1 MVLPHVILATLA
13 ALPAVENGRGQPAPA
28 RPVAEARRQAA
39 RGSHEPF
46 CVEGVVTMET
56 GLLRSGPGDF
66 YMQDATAG
74 IMVQGGADLR
84 LPRGAR
90 ILACGQ
96 LGLDG
101 EIEPMLQQAQVS
113 VLGTA
118 KPPPPLPLSLAGALE
133 GQAAGSLVKVQGQV
147 VQLSIGETRDVL
159 WLGPKSP
166 ALRVYIRRS
175 ADAPSALLALAP
187 VGAQVEVTGILIPEE
202 TNKFQLRL
210 RSSGDVVLLAPPE
223 PVNLRWIRTAAAI
236 ALLAAALGALWVF
249 LLRRAVRR
257 QTAEIRRLM
266 VEARQ
271 SEEAKSRFLANM
283 SHEIRTPLNG
293 ILGMTELALDTQ
305 LDPEQRSYLETIRSS
320 AGHLLALVN
329 DVLDLS
335 RIEKGCIEILRQPFD
350 LQALVDECLPL
361 VAVEAERKGL
371 RLEVDIDAALPSL
384 VVGDGQRLR
393 QVLLNL
399 LNNAVKFTPSGHVRL
414 EIRALE
420 GARVRFEVSDTGI
433 GIPRDKHREI
443 FRAFTQADNSITR
456 RYGGAGLGLA
466 ISEDLVRRMGGALE
480 LESAP
485 GQGSRFFF
493 TLPLPPA
500 PQPLPAAA
508 ASQPAA
514 SNHARLRI
522 LLAEDN
528 AVNRR
533 AVERLLERLG
543 HEVRSVGDG
552 EQAVAEAFRAQW
564 DLILMDVQMPKMD
577 GLEATRRLR
586 QQEARAGRRRC
597 RVVGLTAHTLAEDVQ
612 RCLDAGMDACLAK
625 PFHLEDLRRL
635 VGQQPARLRE
645 TAH

>member
-1 MVLPHVILATLA
+1 MPHLLLATLA
-13 ALPAVENGRGQPAPA
+13 ALPAVDGGQDQPARV

-39 RGSHEPF
+39 QGSREPF

-66 YMQDATAG
+66 YMQDSSAG

-84 LPRGAR
+84 LLRGAR
-90 ILACGQ
+90 VRACGQ

-101 EIEPMLQQAQVS
+101 EIEPMLQQAWVSALGISKPPRPVQVS
-113 VLGTA
+113 LRDALDGT
-118 KPPPPLPLSLAGALE
+118 
-133 GQAAGSLVKVQGQV
+133 AAGSLVKVRGQV

-159 WLGPKSP
+159 WLGPQSP
-166 ALRVYIRRS
+166 ALRVYIRRN

-202 TNKFQLRL
+202 ANKFQLRL
-210 RSSGDVVLLAPPE
+210 RSSGDVVLLAPPV
-223 PVNLRWIRTAAAI
+223 PASLRRIRTAAAL

-293 ILGMTELALDTQ
+293 ILGMTELALDTP

-335 RIEKGCIEILRQPFD
+335 RIEKGCMEIVRQPFD

-371 RLEVDIDAALPSL
+371 RLEVDVDPAIPPL

-393 QVLLNL
+393 QVLLHL

-414 EIRALE
+414 DIRGLE
-420 GARVRFEVSDTGI
+420 STRVRFEVSDTGI
-433 GIPRDKHREI
+433 GIPREKHREI
-443 FRAFTQADNSITR
+443 FRAFTQADDSITR

-480 LESAP
+480 LEAAP
-485 GQGSRFFF
+485 GKGSRFFF

-500 PQPLPAAA
+500 SEPLPANAR
-508 ASQPAA
+508 QPAA
-514 SNHARLRI
+514 AQAGRLRV

-528 AVNRR
+528 EVNRR

-543 HEVRSVGDG
+543 HEVHSVGDG
-552 EQAVAEAFRAQW
+552 GRAVAEALRAQW
-564 DLILMDVQMPKMD
+564 DLILMDVQMPKLD

-586 QQEARAGRRRC
+586 QHEARTGRRRC
-597 RVVGLTAHTLAEDVQ
+597 RVIGLTADTLAEDVQ

-635 VGQQPARLRE
+635 VSLQPEFPRE